1 MLVFK
6 SNVISSRWKFLAGKG
21 VKTSVSKP
29 KLLLADDSATIQ
41 KVVNLTFEDEGVE
54 VIGVGDGDAAIERF
68 FDDRPDIV
76 LADVNMPGANGYEV
90 CEKIR
95 SVDGFRDVPVILL
108 VGSFEPFNEAEA
120 IRVGATDVLKKPF
133 QSIRQLV
140 TRVTELLPKA
150 EEIAAEPENHN
161 ALVLEVPEQEHQGAE
176 HIRSE
181 QDLGE
186 IDNLYRDT
194 FAETVE
200 MPHVNIEPVVLGDV
214 GMDDEMIETRLPES
228 SVADQT
234 REYNFTDHEELGF
247 SPPGPAEVAPE
258 PEAVYPIEAAPE
270 PEAVYP
276 AEFAPEPESVYPS
289 EEAASPFDTIA
300 EEAVFEPEPEPEYA
314 TARADT
320 GYDESETRRLD
331 DEGNLL
337 ELPTV
342 EYPADE
348 LMNAPSQTPDV
359 PGFPPEL
366 IDAIAQRVV
375 EKITPNIVREIAWE
389 VVPVIAESVIREKTG
404 GGQPH

>member
-1 MLVFK
+1 
-6 SNVISSRWKFLAGKG
+6 
-21 VKTSVSKP
+21 VSKP

-41 KVVNLTFEDEGVE
+41 KVVNLTFEDEGIE

-95 SVDGFRDVPVILL
+95 STADCRDLPVILL
-108 VGSFEPFNEAEA
+108 VGSFEPFDEAEA
-120 IRVGATDVLKKPF
+120 QRVGATDVLKKPF

-140 TRVTELLPKA
+140 TTVTDLLPKI
-150 EEIAAEPENHN
+150 EESAAEPENHN
-161 ALVLEVPEQEHQGAE
+161 APVLEVPEHEQHVPSDA
-176 HIRSE
+176 SPE

-186 IDNLYRDT
+186 IDNLYNES

-200 MPHVNIEPVVLGDV
+200 MPHVDIEPVVLGDV
-214 GMDDEMIETRLPES
+214 GMDDEIIETRLPES

-234 REYNFTDHEELGF
+234 REYNLADHQELGF
-247 SPPGPAEVAPE
+247 NSPEPVEPAPE
-258 PEAVYPIEAAPE
+258 PELAHQA
-270 PEAVYP
+270 
-276 AEFAPEPESVYPS
+276 

-300 EEAVFEPEPEPEYA
+300 EETVFEPESEYVATYADEGGDYNEP
-314 TARADT
+314 
-320 GYDESETRRLD
+320 ETRRFD
-331 DEGNLL
+331 EEGNLL
-337 ELPTV
+337 ELPTA

-348 LMNAPSQTPDV
+348 LINVPSTPPEV

-366 IDAIAQRVV
+366 IEAIAQRVA
-375 EKITPNIVREIAWE
+375 EKITPSIVREIAWE

>member
-21 VKTSVSKP
+21 VKSVSKP
-29 KLLLADDSATIQ
+29 KLLLADDSVTIQ

-95 SVDGFRDVPVILL
+95 SAAGFRDLPVILL
-108 VGSFEPFNEAEA
+108 VGSFEPFDEAEA
-120 IRVGATDVLKKPF
+120 NRVGATDVLKKPF

-140 TRVTELLPKA
+140 TRVTELLPKT
-150 EEIAAEPENHN
+150 EEVATEPENHN
-161 ALVLEVPEQEHQGAE
+161 APVLEVPEPEQQAAE
-176 HIRSE
+176 PGHHE

-186 IDNLYRDT
+186 IDNLYRDS

-200 MPHVNIEPVVLGDV
+200 MPHVNIEPAVLGDV

-247 SPPGPAEVAPE
+247 RPPASAEVAPE
-258 PEAVYPIEAAPE
+258 PEQVYPVEAAPE
-270 PEAVYP
+270 PEAIYQ
-276 AEFAPEPESVYPS
+276 PEEVV
-289 EEAASPFDTIA
+289 SPFDTIA
-300 EEAVFEPEPEPEYA
+300 EETVFEPEPEPEYTA
-314 TARADT
+314 ARADA
-320 GYDESETRRLD
+320 GYNEPEMRRLD
-331 DEGNLL
+331 EEGNLL
-337 ELPTV
+337 ELPTA
-342 EYPADE
+342 EYRSDE
-348 LMNAPSQTPDV
+348 LINVPSQQPEI

-366 IDAIAQRVV
+366 IDAIAQRVA

>member
-1 MLVFK
+1 
-6 SNVISSRWKFLAGKG
+6 
-21 VKTSVSKP
+21 VSKP

-41 KVVNLTFEDEGVE
+41 KVVNLTFEDEGIE
-54 VIGVGDGDAAIERF
+54 VIGVGDGDAAIERV

-76 LADVNMPGANGYEV
+76 LADVNMPGATGYEV

-95 SVDGFRDVPVILL
+95 STDGFRDLPVILL
-108 VGSFEPFNEAEA
+108 VGSFEAFDEAEA
-120 IRVGATDVLKKPF
+120 RRVGATDVLKKPF

-140 TRVTELLPKA
+140 TTVTDLLPKI
-150 EEIAAEPENHN
+150 EESAAEQENRN
-161 ALVLEVPEQEHQGAE
+161 VPVLEVPEHEQQASAHD
-176 HIRSE
+176 SPE

-186 IDNLYRDT
+186 IDNLYNES

-200 MPHVNIEPVVLGDV
+200 MPHVDIEPVVLGDV

-234 REYNFTDHEELGF
+234 REYNLADHEELGF
-247 SPPGPAEVAPE
+247 NTPAPVN
-258 PEAVYPIEAAPE
+258 AAPE
-270 PEAVYP
+270 PELTSQA
-276 AEFAPEPESVYPS
+276 AD
-289 EEAASPFDTIA
+289 AASPFDTIA
-300 EEAVFEPEPEPEYA
+300 EETVFEPEPEPEYA
-314 TARADT
+314 AARPEGDN
-320 GYDESETRRLD
+320 DSEARRFD
-331 DEGNLL
+331 DEGSLL
-337 ELPTV
+337 ELPTA

-348 LMNAPSQTPDV
+348 LINVPSAPPEI

-366 IDAIAQRVV
+366 IEAIAQRVA